1 MSDFNPDLYP
11 TTTDDLLLEDIMP
24 AYACP
29 IRAADADYQDRLDRG
44 EERFASAQERASDIW
59 RDDKAI
65 VVALDDYCLTAD
77 DIKAIAALRRL
88 AFAGPI
94 SPALF
99 QHSILVALAGMND
112 RVVEYAQDLIE
123 TEEHFS

>member
-1 MSDFNPDLYP
+1 MSADPIRQADEHYQRS
-11 TTTDDLLLEDIMP
+11 LERGEAI
-24 AYACP
+24 AEKAK
-29 IRAADADYQDRLDRG
+29 IRAADVWYDQKELLL
-44 EERFASAQERASDIW
+44 
-59 RDDKAI
+59 
-65 VVALDDYCLTAD
+65 ALDDYRLTAD

>member
-1 MSDFNPDLYP
+1 MTTDPIP

-29 IRAADADYQDRLDRG
+29 IRQADEQYQRSLERG
-44 EERFASAQERASDIW
+44 EAIRSAAQERASDIW
-59 RDDKAI
+59 LDDKAI

-99 QHSILVALAGMND
+99 QHSILVALAGMNE
-112 RVVEYAQDLIE
+112 RVVEHAQDLIE
-123 TEEHFS
+123 MEDHFS

>member
-1 MSDFNPDLYP
+1 MTTDPIP

-24 AYACP
+24 AYARP

-44 EERFASAQERASDIW
+44 EERFAAAQERASDIW
-59 RDDKAI
+59 LDDKAI

-77 DIKAIAALRRL
+77 DVKAIAALRRL

-94 SPALF
+94 SPAVF
-99 QHSILVALAGMND
+99 QQAILTALAGMNE
-112 RVVEYAQDLIE
+112 RVIEYAQDLIE
-123 TEEHFS
+123 IEERFS